1 MRRKEEREIIIAC
14 LLGDAGLNKYKTKN
28 GYKHSEMFMTH
39 SEKQFDYLYWKVDLL
54 NSLQVFKKKAEVKD
68 YISNFNGKTFKQKR
82 MRINNTKYLNVI
94 GKWMYKDNIKTC
106 KNVIKYI
113 NSPLGLAIWFM
124 DDGGIYRS
132 KRHHKDGKEYYLKPA
147 SKLCTHNFSH
157 EEQILICEHF
167 KKTYGINAKIYK
179 DKKYEYLW
187 FNKEDTKIIWDL
199 IKTYVMQIESMKKK
213 FDLCIK
219 FYEHVE

>member
-28 GYKHSEMFMTH
+28 GYKRSEIIITH
-39 SEKQFDYLYWKVDLL
+39 SENQFDYLYWKINLL
-54 NSLQVFKKKAEVKD
+54 NSLQTFHKKAKTRDKLTE
-68 YISNFNGKTFKQKR
+68 FNGKIFKQKE
-82 MRINNTKYLNVI
+82 MRIGNAKYLNII
-94 GKWMYKDNIKTC
+94 GEWMYKDDIKNC

-113 NSPLGLAIWFM
+113 NSPLALAIWFM
-124 DDGGIYRS
+124 DDGGIYRR
-132 KRHHKDGKEYYLKPA
+132 KRHHKDGTEYFLKPS

-157 EEQILICEHF
+157 DEQLLICEHF
-167 KKTYGINAKIYK
+167 EKTYGVNAKICK

-199 IKTYVMQIESMKKK
+199 IKSYVMQIESMKNK

>member
-1 MRRKEEREIIIAC
+1 MRRREEREIIIAC
-14 LLGDAGLNKYKTKN
+14 LLGDGGLNRYKTKN

-39 SEKQFDYLYWKVDLL
+39 SEQQFDYLYWKINLL
-54 NSLQVFKKKAEVKD
+54 NSLQVFKKKAMVEDMVSIFNNK
-68 YISNFNGKTFKQKR
+68 NFNQKR
-82 MRINNTKYLNVI
+82 MRINNQKYLNII
-94 GKWMYKDNIKTC
+94 GKWMYVNDVKTC

-113 NSPLGLAIWFM
+113 HSPLALAIWFM
-124 DDGGIYRS
+124 DDGGIYRR
-132 KRHHKDGKEYYLKPA
+132 KRHHKDGTEYYLKPT

-157 EEQILICEHF
+157 EEQLLIKEHLQR
-167 KKTYGINAKIYK
+167 TYGINAKICK

-199 IKTYVMQIESMKKK
+199 IKPYVMQIESMKKK

-219 FYEHVE
+219 FYEHIE